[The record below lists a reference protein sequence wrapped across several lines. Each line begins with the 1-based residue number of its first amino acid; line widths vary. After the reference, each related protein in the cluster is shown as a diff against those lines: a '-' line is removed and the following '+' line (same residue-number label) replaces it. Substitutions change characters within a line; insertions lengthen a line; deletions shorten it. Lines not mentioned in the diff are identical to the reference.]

1 MTKELSIKS
10 IKKEIIDKLMNN
22 MDILNYFKE
31 YTESKGFTISEL
43 YDNFI
48 FDYDSSSVPDDYIT
62 VEVSEFNSDRS
73 INITNKKY
81 SVVIKMGLQKEKYV
95 CDMAT
100 KIVGI
105 IDELYPDKKK
115 FSNTTFKTMDNCISV
130 DGYSGYTP
138 LLSSVY
144 MKNERRDQLH
154 RMITFEIE

>member
-1 MTKELSIKS
+1 MTKELSIEG

-31 YTESKGFTISEL
+31 YTESRGFTIPKL
-43 YDNFI
+43 YNNFI
-48 FDYDSSSVPDDYIT
+48 FDYDSSRVPEDYIT
-62 VEVSEFNSDRS
+62 VEVSEFDVNKVTTTD
-73 INITNKKY
+73 KKY
-81 SVVIKMGLQKEKYV
+81 AVVIKMGLEKEKDV

-100 KIVGI
+100 KIVEI
-105 IDELYPDKKK
+105 IEELYPDKKK
-115 FSNTTFKTMDNCISV
+115 FSNTTFKTMDNGISV

-154 RMITFEIE
+154 RMISFEIE